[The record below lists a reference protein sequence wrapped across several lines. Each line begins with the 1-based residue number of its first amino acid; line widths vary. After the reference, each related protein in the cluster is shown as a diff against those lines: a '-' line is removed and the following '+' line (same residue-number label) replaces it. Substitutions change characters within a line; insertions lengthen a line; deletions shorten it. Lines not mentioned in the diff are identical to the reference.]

1 MTFSFFLFHFS
12 FQYISPT
19 YPYYAPAPPIIPTIP
34 LTDSTDQSLSTA
46 ASPNGN
52 AYTQFL
58 HPLAP
63 K

>member
-1 MTFSFFLFHFS
+1 MLWIII
-12 FQYISPT
+12 QYISPT
-19 YPYYAPAPPIIPTIP
+19 YPYYAPAPTPLIPTIP
-34 LTDSTDQSLSTA
+34 LAETADPQNLSTA

-52 AYTQFL
+52 AYPQFL